1 MKRNVGNL
9 DRILRVVLG
18 ILLIGNV
25 FVGLHSPWGWIGVV
39 LIVTALIGSCPVY
52 SVIGVNTASWGERL
66 RLK

>member
-52 SVIGVNTASWGERL
+52 TAIGVNTASLAERL